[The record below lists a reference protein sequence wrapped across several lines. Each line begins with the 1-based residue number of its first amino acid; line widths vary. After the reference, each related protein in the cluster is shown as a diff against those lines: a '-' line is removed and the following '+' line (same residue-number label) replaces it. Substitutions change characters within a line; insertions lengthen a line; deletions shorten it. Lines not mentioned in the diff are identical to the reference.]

1 MSDDELDNGEGNG
14 EEFGLPEE
22 FEEQLGQVVDEHFS
36 KKEREDARDLI
47 RDAFAFLPLEL
58 QDLYH
63 DIQLA
68 HRAGKFEEAARL
80 FEQWLSEARDLGLI

>member
-1 MSDDELDNGEGNG
+1 MSDDELDNSEGNG
-14 EEFGLPEE
+14 EEYDLPEE
-22 FEEQLGQVVDEHFS
+22 FKEQLDQVVDEHFS

-68 HRAGKFEEAARL
+68 HRAGNFEEASRL